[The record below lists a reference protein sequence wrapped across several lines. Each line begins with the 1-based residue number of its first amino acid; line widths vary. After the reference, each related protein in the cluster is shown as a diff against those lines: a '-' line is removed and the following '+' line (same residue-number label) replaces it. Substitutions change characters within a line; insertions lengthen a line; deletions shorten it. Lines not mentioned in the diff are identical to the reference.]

1 MIKID
6 SQNKQKRKKS
16 HKFLPA
22 CSACML
28 LCNVILLFHQEMGLL
43 ESELDHVN
51 CFDHWSINKHGTA
64 EAWKMHA
71 HWDLPS
77 LVTFGSQRPPCNEP
91 RLAS

>member
-28 LCNVILLFHQEMGLL
+28 LCNVIFLFHQEMGLL
-43 ESELDHVN
+43 ESELDHVIALTTGALTN
-51 CFDHWSINKHGTA
+51 MA
-64 EAWKMHA
+64 Q
-71 HWDLPS
+71 
-77 LVTFGSQRPPCNEP
+77 QRLGKCMCIGICPLLLLLEP
-91 RLAS
+91 RDLHAMSLD